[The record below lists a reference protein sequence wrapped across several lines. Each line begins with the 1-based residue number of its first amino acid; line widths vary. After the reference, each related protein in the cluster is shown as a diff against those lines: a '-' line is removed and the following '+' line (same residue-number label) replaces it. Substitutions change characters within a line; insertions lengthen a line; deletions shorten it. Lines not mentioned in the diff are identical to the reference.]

1 MENIF
6 KNIPYQVS
14 LYILSNILY
23 ICLCKS
29 LFMKCFPFN
38 LFLFWAP
45 SLLFSLLPITTG
57 EAVQVGTCIAQHLHI
72 HPVVFAA
79 K

>member
-1 MENIF
+1 
-6 KNIPYQVS
+6 
-14 LYILSNILY
+14 
-23 ICLCKS
+23 
-29 LFMKCFPFN
+29 MKRFPFN

-57 EAVQVGTCIAQHLHI
+57 EAVQVGACIAQHLHI